1 MTVISMLSLA
11 GIPPTAGFFAKYY
24 IFIAAMENH
33 MIPLVLIAILGSLI
47 GVFYYFRVIV
57 AMFRDGN
64 ETEISF
70 AGRYKIVMII
80 AGILALALGVAPGI
94 VTGLL

>member
-1 MTVISMLSLA
+1 MM
-11 GIPPTAGFFAKYY
+11 
-24 IFIAAMENH
+24 
-33 MIPLVLIAILGSLI
+33 PLVLIAVLGSLI
-47 GVFYYFRVIV
+47 GVYYYFRVII

-64 ETEISF
+64 EKEIDFS
-70 AGRYKIVMII
+70 GRYKLVMII